1 MAEVERVNVWF
12 DKAWHHLDVIWGP
25 RGGIVFTPTE
35 NDRVW
40 VLVDKEG
47 GIAGFKVW
55 GVHKIKDG
63 EVAGVELT
71 PVDLPP
77 ARRPEKA
84 AAV

>member
-12 DKAWHHLDVIWGP
+12 DKAGGHYLDVHW
-25 RGGIVFTPTE
+25 RGGIIFTPTE

-71 PVDLPP
+71 PAALPQTQPEP
-77 ARRPEKA
+77 AA
-84 AAV
+84 TV

>member
-12 DKAWHHLDVIWGP
+12 DKAWHHLDVIWGS

-40 VLVDKEG
+40 VLVDKDG

-55 GVHKIKDG
+55 GVHKIKAG

-71 PVDLPP
+71 PVDLPQ
-77 ARRPEKA
+77 AQPEPA

>member
-12 DKAWHHLDVIWGP
+12 DKAGGHYLDVHWQS
-25 RGGIVFTPTE
+25 GIVFTPTE

-40 VLVDKEG
+40 VLVNKDG
-47 GIAGFKVW
+47 GISGFKVW

-71 PVDLPP
+71 PADLPQTQ
-77 ARRPEKA
+77 PEPA

>member
-12 DKAWHHLDVIWGP
+12 DKAWHHLDVHW

-63 EVAGVELT
+63 EVAGVALT
-71 PVDLPP
+71 PADLPQAQLEP
-77 ARRPEKA
+77 A

>member
-12 DKAWHHLDVIWGP
+12 DNAGHYLDVHWKS
-25 RGGIVFTPTE
+25 GIIFTPTE

-40 VLVDKEG
+40 VLVAKDG
-47 GIAGFKVW
+47 SISGFKVW
-55 GVHKIKDG
+55 GVDKIKEG
-63 EVAGVELT
+63 EVVDVELT

-77 ARRPEKA
+77 ARRPEPA